1 MFTIITIA
9 YDCPIYFITTDET
22 FLVADPN
29 EEIIGSTETL
39 PEAIALAEGMAEI
52 FEEWADEIL

>member
-22 FLVADPN
+22 FLSASPD
-29 EEIIGSTETL
+29 EDIIGSADTL
-39 PEAIALAEGMAEI
+39 PEAIAIAEGMAEI
-52 FEEWADEIL
+52 FEEWADEIF

>member
-22 FLVADPN
+22 FLVADSN
-29 EEIIGSTETL
+29 EEIIGSAETL
-39 PEAIALAEGMAEI
+39 PEAIAIAEGMAEI
-52 FEEWADEIL
+52 FEEWTDEIF